1 MRKTQEQR
9 HKAKPSWWVI
19 ALLVGALAASS
30 SSFRRARAQSPA
42 QAHKVV
48 ALGIDGM
55 DPDLLRRFMDKGKLP
70 HFATLAKMGDFRLLT
85 TSIPPQSPVAWS
97 NLITGLNP
105 GEHGIFDFI
114 HRDPATLLPYLSTSK
129 IEAPERTLSMGSW
142 VLPLS
147 SGKARLLRHGK
158 AFWEFLAERDIP
170 ATIFRIPANFPPVK
184 SKARTFA
191 GMGTPDML
199 GTYGTFSFYTD
210 DPPYNADEIAGG
222 RVYPVR
228 VENSQVS
235 AQLVGPPN
243 TFKKGQPPAT
253 IDFTVWVDPVEA
265 VAKITLQEREIL
277 LRVGEWSDW
286 VPVKFE
292 LIPYLASVTGIC
304 RFYLKQTQPQFE
316 LYVSPINIDPSDPA
330 LPLSTPESYSR
341 ELWEEVGYFHTLG
354 IAEDTKALSSGVLDE
369 GEYLAQA
376 RVVLAEQLKIFE
388 VEWRKFHSGF
398 FFFYFSSL
406 DQNAHMF
413 WRAQD
418 EHHPAY
424 DPEVAAR
431 YSHVLEELYQEMDRV
446 LGTVM
451 ESLDENTTLLVL
463 SDHGF
468 APFHR
473 SFNLN
478 NWLLD
483 NGYLTLKDDGQAGK
497 ANIFESVDWTR
508 TRAYGLGL
516 NGLYLNLRGR
526 ERDGMVEPGAEEEE
540 LADELARKLL
550 QIKDPVR
557 GLSVITRVDKARD
570 AYTGPYVKDAPDLI
584 VGYNRG
590 YRAGWETILGQFSWE
605 VLEDNLE
612 PWSGDHCIDF
622 RLVPGVL
629 LSNKKIQATSP
640 ALTDLAPTILAEFGI
655 DKPENMMGESVFGT
669 AVTTNRLKNGSQ

>member
-30 SSFRRARAQSPA
+30 SSFRRARAQPPA

-55 DPDLLRRFMDKGKLP
+55 DPDLLRRFMEEGKLP
-70 HFATLAKMGDFRLLT
+70 HFATLAKMGDFRPLT

-129 IEAPERTLSMGSW
+129 IEAPERTLSVGSW

-388 VEWRKFHSGF
+388 VEWRKFRSGF

-406 DQNAHMF
+406 DQNTHMF
-413 WRAQD
+413 WRALD

-424 DPEVAAR
+424 DPESRRSQGNFCCVPSMDSCLWTMLTCSYLRFNAA
-431 YSHVLEELYQEMDRV
+431 
-446 LGTVM
+446 
-451 ESLDENTTLLVL
+451 L
-463 SDHGF
+463 S
-468 APFHR
+468 
-473 SFNLN
+473 
-478 NWLLD
+478 
-483 NGYLTLKDDGQAGK
+483 
-497 ANIFESVDWTR
+497 
-508 TRAYGLGL
+508 
-516 NGLYLNLRGR
+516 
-526 ERDGMVEPGAEEEE
+526 
-540 LADELARKLL
+540 
-550 QIKDPVR
+550 
-557 GLSVITRVDKARD
+557 
-570 AYTGPYVKDAPDLI
+570 
-584 VGYNRG
+584 
-590 YRAGWETILGQFSWE
+590 
-605 VLEDNLE
+605 
-612 PWSGDHCIDF
+612 
-622 RLVPGVL
+622 GVL
-629 LSNKKIQATSP
+629 HFSFAGRTQ
-640 ALTDLAPTILAEFGI
+640 DG
-655 DKPENMMGESVFGT
+655 
-669 AVTTNRLKNGSQ
+669 